1 MIGAIIGD
9 IVGSR
14 FEFNNTD
21 TKDFEFMTDRCCFTD
36 DTVMTCAVAL
46 ALLRCVGD
54 YSELDEKAIDAMK
67 ELGRKYPGAGYG
79 GMFYGWVLGED
90 RKPYNSYGNGS
101 AMRVSAVGN
110 VARTV
115 EEAKELSYK
124 VTAVTHNHPEGIK
137 GAECVAVCMV
147 LAKQG
152 KSKEEIREYV
162 RENYGYD
169 VDKTVNQW
177 RKEIGGRHG
186 YEICQ
191 VSLPEALSCF
201 FESSD
206 YEDCVRNCISIGGDS
221 DTLAAIAGAIAEAY
235 YGIPECMK
243 EKVREY
249 LPKTLLEITDK
260 FEDLFALNV

>member
-9 IVGSR
+9 VVGSR

-21 TKDFEFMTDRCCFTD
+21 TKDFEFFTDQCCFTD
-36 DTVMTCAVAL
+36 DTAMTCAVAL
-46 ALLRCVGD
+46 ALLRCGGN
-54 YSELDEKAIDAMK
+54 YENLENEAITAMK
-67 ELGRKYPGAGYG
+67 ELGRKYPNAGYG
-79 GMFYGWVLGED
+79 GMFYRWVLGSD
-90 RKPYNSYGNGS
+90 RKPYKSYGNGS

-110 VARTV
+110 VAKTV

-137 GAECVAVCMV
+137 GAECTAVCMV

-152 KSKEEIREYV
+152 KSKAEIKEYV
-162 RENYGYD
+162 RKHYD
-169 VDKTVNQW
+169 YDLDKTVDQW
-177 RKEIGGRHG
+177 RREIGGRHG

-201 FESSD
+201 FESTD
-206 YEDCVRNCISIGGDS
+206 YEDCVRNCIYIGGDS

-235 YGIPECMK
+235 YGISNEMK
-243 EKVREY
+243 TEIRKY
-249 LPKTLLEITDK
+249 LPETLLYITDM
-260 FEDLFALNV
+260 FEKQFGF